1 MFKRIFLIVMDSL
14 GVGEAKDAD
23 KFNDS
28 GSSTLGHILD
38 HNGYHLPT
46 FEKLGL
52 VDLVKN
58 ENKYKIGYHGK
69 IEPMNKAKDT
79 LNGHYEMMGIVYDK
93 PFMTYPNGFPI
104 LLISEIQRIT
114 GREIIGNVAISGTEI
129 IKELGEMHMKTG
141 ALIVYTSADS
151 VLQVAAH
158 EDVIPVEELYDICE
172 KISKVV
178 FREEYKV
185 GRVIARPFI
194 GKPGDF
200 IRTPRRKD
208 FTQVPPKNVM
218 TMMYDKGYDVI
229 ALGKIKDIFADTGIT
244 AGIKTKNNVDG
255 MLKLN
260 DFARSDFNG
269 LLFLNLNDFDSKYGH
284 RRDKDGYL
292 KCLEELDYCLPYFL
306 NRLRIDDLVI
316 FTADHGN
323 DPTYRGT
330 DHTRENV
337 PVIFYSKSFKY
348 RGVIPTGHTF
358 SNIGATILD
367 NFGIEND
374 LGLGESYLKKLK

>member
-1 MFKRIFLIVMDSL
+1 MYKRIFLIVMDGL

-23 KFNDS
+23 KFNDV

-38 HNGYHLPT
+38 HEGYHLPV

-52 VDLVKN
+52 TSLVKN
-58 ENKYKIGYHGK
+58 ENKYKFGYHSK

-79 LNGHYEMMGIVYDK
+79 LNGHYEMMGVVLDK

-114 GREIIGNVAISGTEI
+114 GREVIGNVAISGTEI
-129 IKELGEMHMKTG
+129 IKQLGEMHMKTG

-172 KISKVV
+172 KISKIV
-178 FREEYKV
+178 FREEYKI

-194 GKPGDF
+194 GKPEEF
-200 IRTPRRKD
+200 VRTPRRKD
-208 FTQVPPKNVM
+208 FTQVPPTNVM
-218 TMMYDKGYDVI
+218 TCLYDKGFDVI

-244 AGIKTKNNVDG
+244 NGIKTKNNMDG
-255 MLKLN
+255 ILKLN

-292 KCLEELDYCLPYFL
+292 KCLEELDKYLPPFL
-306 NRLRIDDLVI
+306 NRLNDDDLVI

-337 PVIFYSKSFKY
+337 PIIFYSKSFKY
-348 RGVIPTGHTF
+348 KGVLPVKNTF
-358 SNIGATILD
+358 ACIGATILD
-367 NFGIEND
+367 NFNIENN
-374 LGLGESYLKKLK
+374 LGLGESYLKYLK

>member
-23 KFNDS
+23 KFGDS

-200 IRTPRRKD
+200 TRTPRRKD

-284 RRDKDGYL
+284 RRDKDGF
-292 KCLEELDYCLPYFL
+292 EM
-306 NRLRIDDLVI
+306 
-316 FTADHGN
+316 
-323 DPTYRGT
+323 
-330 DHTRENV
+330 
-337 PVIFYSKSFKY
+337 S
-348 RGVIPTGHTF
+348 
-358 SNIGATILD
+358 
-367 NFGIEND
+367 
-374 LGLGESYLKKLK
+374 

>member
-1 MFKRIFLIVMDSL
+1 MYKRIFLIVMDGL

-23 KFNDS
+23 KFNDV

-38 HNGYHLPT
+38 HEGYHLPV

-52 VDLVKN
+52 TSLVKN
-58 ENKYKIGYHGK
+58 ENKYKFGYHSK

-79 LNGHYEMMGIVYDK
+79 LNGHYEMMGVVLDK

-114 GREIIGNVAISGTEI
+114 GREVIGNVAISGTEI
-129 IKELGEMHMKTG
+129 IKQLGEMHMKTG

-172 KISKVV
+172 KISKIV

-194 GKPGDF
+194 GKPGEF
-200 IRTPRRKD
+200 VRTPRRKD
-208 FTQVPPKNVM
+208 FTQVPPTNVM
-218 TMMYDKGYDVI
+218 TCLYDKGFDVI
-229 ALGKIKDIFADTGIT
+229 ALGKIKDIFADTGISV
-244 AGIKTKNNVDG
+244 GLKTKNNIDG
-255 MLKLN
+255 IIKLN

-269 LLFLNLNDFDSKYGH
+269 LLFLNLNDFDSSYGH
-284 RRDKDGYL
+284 RRDREGYL
-292 KCLEELDYCLPYFL
+292 KCLEELDYYLPTFL
-306 NRLRIDDLVI
+306 NRLRDDDLVI

-323 DPTYRGT
+323 DPTYKGT
-330 DHTRENV
+330 DHTREYT
-337 PVIFYSKSFKY
+337 PIIFFSKSFKY
-348 RGVIPTGHTF
+348 RGELATRKSF
-358 SNIGATILD
+358 ACIGATILE
-367 NFGIEND
+367 NFGIENT
-374 LGLGESYLKKLK
+374 LGLGESYLDKLK

>member
-1 MFKRIFLIVMDSL
+1 MYKRIFLIVMDSL

-23 KFNDS
+23 KFNDV

-38 HNGYHLPT
+38 HEGYHLPV

-52 VDLVKN
+52 TSLVKN
-58 ENKYKIGYHGK
+58 ENKYKFGYHSK

-79 LNGHYEMMGIVYDK
+79 LNGHYEMMGIVLDK
-93 PFMTYPNGFPI
+93 PFMTYPDGFPI

-114 GREIIGNVAISGTEI
+114 GREVIGNIAISGTEI
-129 IKELGEMHMKTG
+129 IKQLGEMHMKTG

-158 EDVIPVEELYDICE
+158 EDIIPVEELYDICE
-172 KISKVV
+172 KISKIV

-185 GRVIARPFI
+185 GRVIARPFV
-194 GKPGDF
+194 GKPGEF
-200 IRTPRRKD
+200 VRTPRRKD
-208 FTQVPPKNVM
+208 FTQVPPANVM
-218 TMMYDKGYDVI
+218 TYLYDKGLDVI

-244 AGIKTKNNVDG
+244 NGIKTKNNMDG
-255 MLKLN
+255 ILKLN

-292 KCLEELDYCLPYFL
+292 KCLEELDKYLPPFL
-306 NRLRIDDLVI
+306 NRLNDDDLVI

-337 PVIFYSKSFKY
+337 PIIFYSKSFKY
-348 RGVIPTGHTF
+348 KGVLPVKNTF
-358 SNIGATILD
+358 ACIGATILD
-367 NFGIEND
+367 NFNIENN
-374 LGLGESYLKKLK
+374 LGLGESYLKYLK

>member
-1 MFKRIFLIVMDSL
+1 MYKRIFLIVMDGL

-23 KFNDS
+23 KFNDV

-38 HNGYHLPT
+38 HEGYHLPV

-52 VDLVKN
+52 TSLVKN
-58 ENKYKIGYHGK
+58 ENKYKFGYHSK

-79 LNGHYEMMGIVYDK
+79 LNGHYEMMGVVLDK

-114 GREIIGNVAISGTEI
+114 GREVIGNVAISGTEI
-129 IKELGEMHMKTG
+129 IKQLGEMHMKTG

-172 KISKVV
+172 KISKIV
-178 FREEYKV
+178 FREEYKI

-194 GKPGDF
+194 GKPGEF
-200 IRTPRRKD
+200 VRTPRRKD
-208 FTQVPPKNVM
+208 FTQVPPTNVM
-218 TMMYDKGYDVI
+218 TCLYDKGFDVI

-244 AGIKTKNNVDG
+244 NGIKTKNNMDG
-255 MLKLN
+255 ILKLN

-269 LLFLNLNDFDSKYGH
+269 LLFLNLNDFDSKYGQ

-292 KCLEELDYCLPYFL
+292 KCLEELDKYLPPFL
-306 NRLRIDDLVI
+306 NRLNDDDLVI

-337 PVIFYSKSFKY
+337 PIIFYSKSFKY
-348 RGVIPTGHTF
+348 KGVLPVKNTF
-358 SNIGATILD
+358 ACIGATILD
-367 NFGIEND
+367 NFNIENN
-374 LGLGESYLKKLK
+374 LGLGESYLKYLK